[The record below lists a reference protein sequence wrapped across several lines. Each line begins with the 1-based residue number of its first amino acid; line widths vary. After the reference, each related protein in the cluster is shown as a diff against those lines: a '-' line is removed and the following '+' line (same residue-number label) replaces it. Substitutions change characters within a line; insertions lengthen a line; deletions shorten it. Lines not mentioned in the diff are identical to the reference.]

1 MIWNMTQALQQKWR
15 CSCKGVGH
23 IGVCSLLSWLFDS
36 IVTFL
41 NPCQDW
47 LLITFI
53 VFVQSLICVR
63 LFATPWTLRLWTR
76 WTHQASLSFAISW
89 SLLKFISIE
98 LVMLSNHLIL
108 CHPLLLLPSMRLKV
122 YLQNTQLY
130 FLSLWVSAWVSG
142 LRSGAGGKEPT
153 YQCRRLK
160 RCGFDL
166 WVRKISWRRKWQLTP
181 ILAWRVSWTEEPCQL
196 QSMGL
201 QSQTRLKW
209 LSVHS
214 CMQEFQPICK
224 SIMLPVST
232 TNINKY

>member
-1 MIWNMTQALQQKWR
+1 MANPLWPHGLQHP
-15 CSCKGVGH
+15 GP
-23 IGVCSLLSWLFDS
+23 LSS
-36 IVTFL
+36 
-41 NPCQDW
+41 
-47 LLITFI
+47 
-53 VFVQSLICVR
+53 S
-63 LFATPWTLRLWTR
+63 
-76 WTHQASLSFAISW
+76 ISW